1 MEPFVST
8 TEIDGTMYQISR
20 LTPKKAFHVARRLAP
35 FLGAILPHL
44 RQLFATDDSGKQP
57 GADTFLERGSELLPA
72 FADIVAKMPNDDC
85 DFIID
90 TCLSVVSVRQERGS
104 APVMN
109 ASGVLMFDYID
120 MKVMLQLTAEVVKVN
135 LADFFPTSPPQGSDA
150 ATAMV
155 MQ

>member
-1 MEPFVST
+1 MDPFVST
-8 TEIDGTMYQISR
+8 TQIEGTTYQISR

-44 RQLFATDDSGKQP
+44 RQLFDKGEDGKPVDP
-57 GADTFLERGSELLPA
+57 GTFLERGSDVLPA
-72 FADIVAKMPNDDC
+72 IAEVIAKMPNEDC

-90 TCLSVVSVRQERGS
+90 TCLSVVSVRQDRGS
-104 APVMN
+104 APVMGN
-109 ASGVLMFDYID
+109 GVLMFDYID

-135 LADFFPTSPPQGSDA
+135 LADFFPSSPPQGSDSEV
-150 ATAMV
+150 ATV